1 MTPILC
7 TARTCTAAT
16 IVCFGVCAYGATIT
30 LWLALPGL
38 WVGVIAWWCA
48 ASAYDNHHRSQP
60 PSCCQYW
67 RHSDGKVHGPDCR
80 RPILPRRDT
89 FRLDPA
95 ERAAFDEITA
105 RHNDRSAS

>member
-1 MTPILC
+1 
-7 TARTCTAAT
+7 
-16 IVCFGVCAYGATIT
+16 VGA
-30 LWLALPGL
+30 G
-38 WVGVIAWWCA
+38 
-48 ASAYDNHHRSQP
+48 
-60 PSCCQYW
+60 
-67 RHSDGKVHGPDCR
+67 